1 MCYNT
6 TVAATRHLT
15 LYQKLRRLTLKAKTK
30 KLGVRALAR
39 ELGRSPS
46 HICRVLHGERRPS
59 PALRR
64 SLARLGAVNREQ

>member
-1 MCYNT
+1 M
-6 TVAATRHLT
+6 
-15 LYQKLRRLTLKAKTK
+15 KTK
-30 KLGVRALAR
+30 NRKLGVRALAR

-64 SLARLGAVNREQ
+64 SLSKRGISVEVA